1 MWRISPIGGK
11 MTNVYDLFESDDP
24 EEITAQIMDSV
35 EELLYTDRHGSDNI
49 MQLMEDLEERIRFL
63 AGAN

>member
-1 MWRISPIGGK
+1 

-24 EEITAQIMDSV
+24 EEITAEIMDRV
-35 EELLYTDRHGSDNI
+35 EELLYTDRHGSDSI

>member
-1 MWRISPIGGK
+1 

-24 EEITAQIMDSV
+24 EEITAEIMDRV
-35 EELLYTDRHGSDNI
+35 EELLYTDRHGSESI

-63 AGAN
+63 AGVD